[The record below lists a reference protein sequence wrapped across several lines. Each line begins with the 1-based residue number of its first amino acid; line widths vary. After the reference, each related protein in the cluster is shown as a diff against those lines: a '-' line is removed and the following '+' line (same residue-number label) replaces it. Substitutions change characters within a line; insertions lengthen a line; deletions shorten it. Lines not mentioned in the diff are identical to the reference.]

1 MQATED
7 PNLSYGFTKETIKE
21 LLQQNKVKKLSK
33 EEVASRLQQTISNN
47 KNSYHQSMSPGRVFM
62 MNSGSNHSPKDSSIF
77 SNNLQK
83 VGVSINDVSEITFN
97 KHEFLLTDHVNQNIN
112 NSNTTNQHSAIF
124 GSDRNQSVSEESHVA
139 MMG

>member
-47 KNSYHQSMSPGRVFM
+47 KNSYW
-62 MNSGSNHSPKDSSIF
+62 K
-77 SNNLQK
+77 
-83 VGVSINDVSEITFN
+83 GVHD
-97 KHEFLLTDHVNQNIN
+97 EFRQ
-112 NSNTTNQHSAIF
+112 QP
-124 GSDRNQSVSEESHVA
+124 
-139 MMG
+139 